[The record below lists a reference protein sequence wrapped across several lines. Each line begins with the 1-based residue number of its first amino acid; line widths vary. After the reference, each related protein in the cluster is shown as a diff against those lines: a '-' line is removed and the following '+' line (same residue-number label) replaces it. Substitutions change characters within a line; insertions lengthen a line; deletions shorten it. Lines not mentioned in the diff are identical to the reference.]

1 MNSFDYLILILLA
14 ISAFSGFKSGLIQSV
29 FKTIGYIAGGVAG
42 VAVAISYLDSLK
54 SEIYLL
60 GGLIL
65 SVITFALLGEFL
77 LGRLGLLFRKA
88 LFIPPFKLI
97 DSLLGGALS
106 VFKFGVIAY
115 LISIILVASPVALAD
130 RYITPSKSYT
140 YADTHLP
147 SSLDGLKV
155 SINQLFSFS
164 KQE

>member
-1 MNSFDYLILILLA
+1 MNSFDYLILVLFV
-14 ISAFSGFKSGLIQSV
+14 ISTLSGFKAGLIQTV
-29 FKTIGYIAGGVAG
+29 FKTIGYIAGGVIG
-42 VAVAISYLDSLK
+42 VAVAIDYLDSLN

-65 SVITFALLGEFL
+65 SVIIFALLGEFL

-88 LFIPPFKLI
+88 LFIPPFKFI

-106 VFKFGVIAY
+106 VIKFGVIAY
-115 LISIILVASPVALAD
+115 LISTILVASPIALVD
-130 RYITPSKSYT
+130 KYVTPSKSYT

-147 SSLDGLKV
+147 SMADGLKV